1 MKAKMKTFLRA
12 TLGVIVLMA
21 SSCSRDSG
29 SKPGKWHFTF
39 KEVRAFRLN
48 WEDEQ
53 SVARILDRDG
63 NLNPTR
69 IPQDG
74 FVLTNE
80 QITTLEAAVTGDHP
94 DHPIADCLYP
104 HHAFIFYG
112 ESGEIVGH
120 IDICFLCSNYSGEPQ
135 GYAGNW
141 NLVALR
147 KLFSDMGIPL
157 SNTDW
162 D

>member
-1 MKAKMKTFLRA
+1 MKTFLRA
-12 TLGVIVLMA
+12 ILGVIVLMA

-29 SKPGKWHFTF
+29 SEPVKWHFTF
-39 KEVRAFRLN
+39 NEVRAFRLN
-48 WEDEQ
+48 WENEQ
-53 SVARILDRDG
+53 SVARILDGEG

-80 QITTLEAAVTGDHP
+80 QITTLGAAVTGEHS
-94 DHPIADCLYP
+94 DHPIADCFYP

-147 KLFSDMGIPL
+147 KLFLDMGIPL

-162 D
+162 V

>member
-1 MKAKMKTFLRA
+1 MNIFLRA
-12 TLGVIVLMA
+12 TLGVILLMA
-21 SSCSRDSG
+21 SSCSTDSR
-29 SKPGKWHFTF
+29 SQPGKWHFTF

-94 DHPIADCLYP
+94 NHPIADCLYP

-120 IDICFLCSNYSGEPQ
+120 IDICFLCTNYSGEPQ

-147 KLFSDMGIPL
+147 KLFSDMEIPL
-157 SNTDW
+157 SNPDW